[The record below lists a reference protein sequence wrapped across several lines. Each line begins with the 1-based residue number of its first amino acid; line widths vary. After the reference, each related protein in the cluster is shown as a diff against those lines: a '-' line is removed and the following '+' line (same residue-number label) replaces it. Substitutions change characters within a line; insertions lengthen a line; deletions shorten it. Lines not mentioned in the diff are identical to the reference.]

1 MTPTEIEEMVVTVA
15 RCNPGVLQ
23 SEVVNG
29 IAKLCDIPRS
39 RVSAAIKSSYPIRPY
54 RQANRRI
61 KLWVLR
67 PGSQC
72 EHYGEPSGVCVKA
85 CYRPM

>member
-1 MTPTEIEEMVVTVA
+1 MTPTEIEEMVVTIA
-15 RCNPGVLQ
+15 RCNPGVAQ

-29 IAKLCDIPRS
+29 IAKLCEVPKS

-54 RQANRRI
+54 KQSNGRVR
-61 KLWVLR
+61 LWVLR
-67 PGSQC
+67 PRSHG
-72 EHYGEPSGVCVKA
+72 EHYGEPSGVCTKA